1 MSDDRPWISLPYT
14 AFDIESTG
22 VDVVN
27 DRIVTAAIVNI
38 DPGQPPPR
46 IIKHSWLLNPDM
58 DIPQAA
64 TDVHGITTEYA
75 HTYGQDYTNGYI
87 EIREHL
93 DRAWASGRI
102 VVAFNSAFDLGMMH
116 YQGLTLGHPPLDPGP
131 VCDPYVLD
139 HMVDKYRK
147 GSRRLDAIAKHYDV
161 RLDGAHDAHEDA
173 ITAARV
179 AYRMRTLH
187 ALRERSVD
195 WLMTAQTNAHRARQE
210 HLAEYFTSKGQDAS
224 DVDVH
229 WPIRGVDT
237 SSSTPQPVDASAFRF

>member
-1 MSDDRPWISLPYT
+1 MSDNRPWITLPYT
-14 AFDIESTG
+14 AFDLETSG
-22 VDVVN
+22 VDVIN
-27 DRIVTAAIVNI
+27 DRIVTAAIVHI
-38 DPGQPPPR
+38 EPGQPPTISR
-46 IIKHSWLLNPDM
+46 NSWLLDPGI
-58 DIPQAA
+58 DIPETA

-75 HTYGQDYTNGYI
+75 HTYGQDYTNGYF
-87 EIREHL
+87 EIREAL

-102 VVAFNSAFDLGMMH
+102 VVAFNASFDLGMMH
-116 YQGLTLGHPPLDPGP
+116 HQGLTLGHPPLNPGP

-179 AYRMRTLH
+179 AYRMRTLP

-195 WLMTAQTNAHRARQE
+195 WLMTAQANAHRARQE

-237 SSSTPQPVDASAFRF
+237 SNTPLPVDASTFRF